1 MRLFQA
7 MSKKCK
13 IAIDSAG
20 MLEIFKRDVSDYSAI
35 KLGLFKTQ
43 NRKFDPNIAF
53 KNLMNLH

>member
-1 MRLFQA
+1 